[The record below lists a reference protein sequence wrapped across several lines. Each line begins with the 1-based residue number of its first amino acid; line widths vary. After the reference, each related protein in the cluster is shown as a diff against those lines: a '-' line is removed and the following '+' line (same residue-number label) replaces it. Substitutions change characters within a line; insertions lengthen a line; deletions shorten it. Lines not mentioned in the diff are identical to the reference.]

1 MNTNSEKRKKQL
13 ILIVDDVPINLEV
26 LDSLLGEKYDI
37 AVAISGEQSLE
48 LVDRI
53 SPDLILLDIIM
64 PEMDGFEVCRRLKS
78 SDKTKEIPI
87 IFLTGKT
94 ETEDV
99 IKGFETGAT
108 DYVTKPFNTLELL
121 ARVHTHLELKR
132 SRDIQR
138 ELIFRLQE
146 KTREVEK
153 ASRIVATANKNIT
166 ESIRYA
172 KMIQLSLLPNPDT
185 IKSFLPE
192 SFFIWMPR
200 DIVGGDFIFCDYFQ
214 EGFIIALIDC
224 TGHGVPGAFVT
235 MIASFGLRKII
246 RDQGCHDPARILS
259 QLSFIVKTTLQQD
272 TGYAL
277 SNDGLDAA
285 VCFIPAHKNSDSFSL
300 TFAGA
305 NLPLYCLSNG
315 EVITVKGD
323 RQSLGYKRSDLS
335 FNFSNHTVPVKKGMM
350 LYMATDGITDQLG
363 GEKRCRFGT
372 ERFKQTLRAI
382 DGYPCEKQ
390 RELILRSFEA
400 HKGDSMQVDDVTV
413 MGFRFGG
420 Q

>member
-1 MNTNSEKRKKQL
+1 MNSEKRKKQL

-26 LDSLLGEKYDI
+26 LDSLLGEKYEI
-37 AVAISGEQSLE
+37 AVAINGEQALE

-64 PEMDGFEVCRRLKS
+64 PGMDGFEVCRRLKS

-108 DYVTKPFNTLELL
+108 DYVTKPFNTMELL

-146 KTREVEK
+146 KTREIEK
-153 ASRIVATANKNIT
+153 ASKIVETANKNIT

-172 KMIQLSLLPNPDT
+172 KTIQHSLLPNPNN
-185 IKSFLPE
+185 IQSFLPE

-200 DIVGGDFIFCDYFQ
+200 DIVGGDFIFSDYFQ
-214 EGFIIALIDC
+214 EGFIIAVIDC

-246 RDQGCHDPARILS
+246 RDEGCHDPARILKR
-259 QLSFIVKTTLQQD
+259 LSFVVKTTLQQD
-272 TGYAL
+272 TDYAL

-285 VCFIPAHKNSDSFSL
+285 ICFIPEHRDSDSFSL
-300 TFAGA
+300 IFAGA
-305 NLPLYCLSNG
+305 NLPLYCLCNG
-315 EVITVKGD
+315 EVRKIKGD
-323 RQSLGYKRSDLS
+323 RQSLGYRSSDP
-335 FNFSNHTVPVKKGMM
+335 NFDFTNHSVPVEKEMM
-350 LYMATDGITDQLG
+350 LYMATDGITDQLDS

-372 ERFKQTLRAI
+372 ERFKHTLRAV
-382 DGYPCEKQ
+382 GTESCGKQ
-390 RELILRSFEA
+390 RELLLQSFEG
-400 HKGDSMQVDDVTV
+400 HKGDAVQVDDVTV
-413 MGFRFGG
+413 VGFRLRA
-420 Q
+420 